1 MSDDQLDNDLR
12 DRIKQVFDD
21 YQDDTAAEGWLL
33 LREKYPEEKKDRAI
47 FWWRAAGVAAFLLLC
62 LNIFFW
68 YKDDSGYK
76 KKIASIHKIE
86 HIDSVAMGTS
96 GITSIKH
103 DYSTPSTGKSNL
115 NISKSSIAGIKQS
128 PVASSSI
135 TGGSVSGRSVV
146 HNSTITTHTDQ
157 LSSTKNGVNIFSVD
171 SGSKYTPATNLIAKN
186 KATLVTDSAKTIAQA
201 PATSPPSTN
210 KKSEIAIQQQPVVMS
225 KAMQQLFDKE
235 DKAKKNT
242 QVQQAAVNKFALGIY
257 AASYVNYAK
266 GSQRQF
272 NNGAGIS
279 SDIRLTDNL
288 SISTGVAI
296 GQNTLAYNN
305 NTPSP
310 LPSALIAANSRN
322 FMASASM
329 LPLVVP
335 ASKNFNAN
343 LVNLDVPVNLKYN
356 FNPQTNNTY
365 FAAGLSSGTFINE
378 SYNTTYSYNAPGNS
392 SILQSQDASHKSFDN
407 FYFAQML
414 NVAFGLGYPLGKNQ
428 LVIEPFFKYPLNG
441 LGDQHLLFGSGG
453 INLKFNFESGK
464 SK

>member
-1 MSDDQLDNDLR
+1 M
-12 DRIKQVFDD
+12 
-21 YQDDTAAEGWLL
+21 
-33 LREKYPEEKKDRAI
+33 
-47 FWWRAAGVAAFLLLC
+47 
-62 LNIFFW
+62 
-68 YKDDSGYK
+68 
-76 KKIASIHKIE
+76 
-86 HIDSVAMGTS
+86 
-96 GITSIKH
+96 
-103 DYSTPSTGKSNL
+103 
-115 NISKSSIAGIKQS
+115 
-128 PVASSSI
+128 
-135 TGGSVSGRSVV
+135 
-146 HNSTITTHTDQ
+146 
-157 LSSTKNGVNIFSVD
+157 
-171 SGSKYTPATNLIAKN
+171 
-186 KATLVTDSAKTIAQA
+186 
-201 PATSPPSTN
+201 
-210 KKSEIAIQQQPVVMS
+210 
-225 KAMQQLFDKE
+225 
-235 DKAKKNT
+235 
-242 QVQQAAVNKFALGIY
+242 
-257 AASYVNYAK
+257 
-266 GSQRQF
+266 
-272 NNGAGIS
+272 
-279 SDIRLTDNL
+279 
-288 SISTGVAI
+288 
-296 GQNTLAYNN
+296 
-305 NTPSP
+305 
-310 LPSALIAANSRN
+310 PSALIAANSRN

>member
-1 MSDDQLDNDLR
+1 
-12 DRIKQVFDD
+12 
-21 YQDDTAAEGWLL
+21 
-33 LREKYPEEKKDRAI
+33 
-47 FWWRAAGVAAFLLLC
+47 
-62 LNIFFW
+62 
-68 YKDDSGYK
+68 
-76 KKIASIHKIE
+76 
-86 HIDSVAMGTS
+86 
-96 GITSIKH
+96 
-103 DYSTPSTGKSNL
+103 
-115 NISKSSIAGIKQS
+115 
-128 PVASSSI
+128 
-135 TGGSVSGRSVV
+135 
-146 HNSTITTHTDQ
+146 
-157 LSSTKNGVNIFSVD
+157 
-171 SGSKYTPATNLIAKN
+171 
-186 KATLVTDSAKTIAQA
+186 
-201 PATSPPSTN
+201 
-210 KKSEIAIQQQPVVMS
+210 
-225 KAMQQLFDKE
+225 MQQLFDKE